1 MTWLQRLGSTPAV
14 LLFAALAVLF
24 ALFTSWFLFAIFLV
38 LTLAALFVRGV
49 RRSTGR

>member
-14 LLFAALAVLF
+14 VVSASLALLFLL
-24 ALFTSWFLFAIFLV
+24 LTSWVLFAIFLV
-38 LTLAALFVRGV
+38 LTLAALFVRSV

>member
-14 LLFAALAVLF
+14 VLFAPLAVLF
-24 ALFTSWFLFAIFLV
+24 VLLSSWFLFAIFLA

-49 RRSTGR
+49 RRSTRR

>member
-1 MTWLQRLGSTPAV
+1 VTWLQRLGSTAAV
-14 LLFAALAVLF
+14 VLFAALTLLF
-24 ALFTSWFLFAIFLV
+24 LLLTSWFLFGIFLV

>member
-1 MTWLQRLGSTPAV
+1 VTWLERLGSTPAV
-14 LLFAALAVLF
+14 VLFGVLALLFLL
-24 ALFTSWFLFAIFLV
+24 LTSWFLFAIFLL

>member
-1 MTWLQRLGSTPAV
+1 MTWLERLGSTPAV
-14 LLFAALAVLF
+14 VLF
-24 ALFTSWFLFAIFLV
+24 AVFALLFLLLTSWVLFAIFVV

>member
-14 LLFAALAVLF
+14 VLFAALALLF
-24 ALFTSWFLFAIFLV
+24 LLLTSWFLFAIFLL
-38 LTLAALFVRGV
+38 LTLAAVFVRSV

>member
-1 MTWLQRLGSTPAV
+1 VTWLQRLGSTAAV
-14 LLFAALAVLF
+14 ALFAVLAVLF
-24 ALFTSWFLFAIFLV
+24 LLLTHWFLFAIFLV

>member
-1 MTWLQRLGSTPAV
+1 VVVFAV
-14 LLFAALAVLF
+14 LALLFLL
-24 ALFTSWFLFAIFLV
+24 LTSWFLFAIFLA